1 MLWMQLLA
9 ILPLIA
15 LGIVL
20 GRRMAHFPNRWWGVG
35 VALPLAIIGLVIL
48 GHRSPV
54 FLFIP
59 PVSWAVDADIH
70 PLLMALVIPFLL
82 STIIPRLAQRR
93 QRIAV
98 GAFLPIVTIYF
109 AVIPLVLPLV
119 VRSQLAIGSTTFD
132 THGVCLQ
139 SHGYTCGPAAAVT
152 VLHAL
157 SISAD
162 EGSLAIDACTAPG
175 VGTDPWRLQDAIN
188 RRSVAQNIH
197 CDFRRVPSLDTLT
210 TPSIA
215 DTHLSFICGH
225 YIAVLEVTPDAVIIG
240 DPLYGRQKLTRREFL
255 TRWTGTA
262 HVFTRTSP
270 AVTAQR

>member
-1 MLWMQLLA
+1 MLWLQLLA

-20 GRRMAHFPNRWWGVG
+20 GRRMAHFPNRWWCVG
-35 VALPLAIIGLVIL
+35 VAISLAIIGLVIL
-48 GHRSPV
+48 GHRSPKL
-54 FLFIP
+54 LFVP
-59 PVSWAVDADIH
+59 PISWAVDADIH
-70 PLLMALVIPFLL
+70 PLLMAVVIPFLL
-82 STIIPRLAQRR
+82 STIIPRLAHRR

-109 AVIPLVLPLV
+109 AMIPLVLPLA
-119 VRSQLAIGSTTFD
+119 VRSQLAIDSTTFD

-152 VLHAL
+152 ALHAL
-157 SISAD
+157 GISAD
-162 EGSLAIDACTAPG
+162 EGPLAIDACTAPG
-175 VGTDPWRLQDAIN
+175 VGTDPWRLQEAIN
-188 RRSVAQNIH
+188 RRSLAEGIR
-197 CDFRRVPSLDTLT
+197 CDFRRVPSLDSLT
-210 TPSIA
+210 TPAIA

-225 YIAVLEVTPDAVIIG
+225 YIAVLEVTPNTVTIG
-240 DPLYGRQKLTRREFL
+240 DPLYGRQNLTRHEFL
-255 TRWTGTA
+255 ARWTGTA